1 MLRRLLGV
9 AAGVAVLSLVPVSF
23 NTPDAGGIP
32 APALS
37 DLACSEK
44 AECCYELNSICL
56 AAGDPQIDRREA
68 KGGTCK

>member
-23 NTPDAGGIP
+23 NTPEAGWIP